1 MPADSLHHDRAV
13 RVDAAERPAGSH
25 CQFNDAFAGP
35 TGATREGRV
44 TTAMTLLLVNIGR
57 LASGR
62 LDAPTI
68 DGDAIVVR
76 DGRISAIGHTSHV
89 DTAGADVIVDCRG
102 TTVMPGLID
111 SHCHVV
117 LGDYTPRQKTV
128 DFLDSYVHGGIT
140 SVVSAGEGVHA
151 PGRPHDPVAS
161 KALAIAAAKCFAGF
175 RPNGMKIN
183 AGSVV
188 LEPGLTDDD
197 FAEMARHGVRH
208 AKYGFGGYAHPRDG
222 EPEIRGAQKHGLT
235 VMSHSGGNSI
245 PGSSPITHDIL
256 LRLRPDVCGHVNGG
270 TTSLDEAGLARI
282 IRETDMGLQIVQA
295 GNLRSALYIVGLA
308 REAGALHR
316 VCLASDT
323 PTGTGVMPMGV
334 LKTVCEI
341 SSLGDLA
348 PEVVIALATGN
359 NARAFRLDTGTIAVG
374 QPADL
379 VVCDAPAASAA
390 ADALT
395 AIARGD
401 IPGIS
406 CVIIDGEVRVGR
418 SRNTPLAQ
426 RLASMTG
433 VGLSSTG
440 H

>member
-1 MPADSLHHDRAV
+1 M
-13 RVDAAERPAGSH
+13 
-25 CQFNDAFAGP
+25 
-35 TGATREGRV
+35 ATLG
-44 TTAMTLLLVNIGR
+44 LVNIGA
-57 LASGR
+57 LATGV
-62 LDAPTI
+62 LTAPRA
-68 DGDAIVVR
+68 DVEAILVEG
-76 DGRISAIGHTSHV
+76 GRITGLGAASRTVAAS
-89 DTAGADVIVDCRG
+89 ADVVIDCRG
-102 TTVMPGLID
+102 TTVLPGLID

-161 KALAIAAAKCFAGF
+161 KALAIAAAKCFEGF
-175 RPNGMKIN
+175 HPNGMKVN

-188 LEPGLTDDD
+188 LEPGLTDED

-222 EPEIRGAQKHGLT
+222 EPEVRKAQKHGLC

-245 PGSSPITHDIL
+245 PGSSPITHEVL
-256 LRLRPDVCGHVNGG
+256 LHLRPDVCGHVNGG
-270 TTSLDEAGLARI
+270 TTSLDEAGLRAI
-282 IRETDMGLQIVQA
+282 VAETAMALQIVQA
-295 GNLRSALYIVGLA
+295 GNLRSALFIARIA
-308 REAGALHR
+308 REAGALDR
-316 VCLASDT
+316 VCVASDT

-334 LKTVCEI
+334 LKSVCEL
-341 SSLGDLA
+341 SSLGELA

-359 NARAFRLDTGTIAVG
+359 NARAFRLQPTTGTLAAG
-374 QPADL
+374 APADL
-379 VVCDAPAASAA
+379 VVCDAPAASLAS
-390 ADALT
+390 DALS

-406 CVIIDGEVRVGR
+406 AVVIDGVVRVGR
-418 SRNTPLAQ
+418 SRNTPLAK
-426 RLASMTG
+426 RLATITG
-433 VGLSSTG
+433 ATVAAGG

>member
-1 MPADSLHHDRAV
+1 V
-13 RVDAAERPAGSH
+13 GAG
-25 CQFNDAFAGP
+25 
-35 TGATREGRV
+35 
-44 TTAMTLLLVNIGR
+44 
-57 LASGR
+57 
-62 LDAPTI
+62 
-68 DGDAIVVR
+68 
-76 DGRISAIGHTSHV
+76 
-89 DTAGADVIVDCRG
+89 GADVVVDCHG

-151 PGRPHDPVAS
+151 PGRPHDPAAS

-175 RPNGMKIN
+175 HPNGMKVN

-208 AKYGFGGYAHPRDG
+208 AKYGFGGYAQPRDG
-222 EPEIRGAQKHGLT
+222 EPEIRRAQKHGLC

-245 PGSSPITHDIL
+245 PGSSPITHDVL
-256 LRLRPDVCGHVNGG
+256 LHLRPDVCGHVNGG
-270 TTSLDEAGLARI
+270 TTSLDEAGLAEI
-282 IRETDMGLQIVQA
+282 VATTDMALQIVQA
-295 GNLRSALYIVGLA
+295 GNLRSALHILDLA
-308 REAGALHR
+308 RTHRALDR

-323 PTGTGVMPMGV
+323 PTGTGVMPLGV
-334 LKTVCEI
+334 LKTVCEVA
-341 SSLGDLA
+341 SLGGLA
-348 PEVVIALATGN
+348 PEETIALATGN
-359 NARAFRLDTGTIAVG
+359 NARAFRLTTGTIAVG

-379 VVCDAPAASAA
+379 VVCDAPAASLAR
-390 ADALT
+390 DGLD

-406 CVIIDGEVRVGR
+406 CVIIDGHVRVAR
-418 SRNTPLAQ
+418 SRNTALAKH
-426 RLASMTG
+426 LATFTG
-433 VGLSSTG
+433 ITVAAAG

>member
-1 MPADSLHHDRAV
+1 MP
-13 RVDAAERPAGSH
+13 
-25 CQFNDAFAGP
+25 
-35 TGATREGRV
+35 
-44 TTAMTLLLVNIGR
+44 TLGLVNIGTLVTGVLSAPR
-57 LASGR
+57 LEAES
-62 LDAPTI
+62 LL
-68 DGDAIVVR
+68 VE
-76 DGRISAIGHTSHV
+76 DGRISAIGP
-89 DTAGADVIVDCRG
+89 AGRTNAAHADAVIDCRG

-151 PGRPHDPVAS
+151 PGRPHDPVAA

-175 RPNGMKIN
+175 HPNGMKVN

-188 LEPGLTDDD
+188 LEPGLADED

-208 AKYGFGGYAHPRDG
+208 AKYGFGGYRDPRDG
-222 EPEIRGAQKHGLT
+222 EPEVRRAQKHGLC

-245 PGSSPITHDIL
+245 PGSSPITSDVL
-256 LRLRPDVCGHVNGG
+256 LHLRPDVCGHVNGG
-270 TTSLDEAGLARI
+270 TTSLDEEGLRRI
-282 IRETDMGLQIVQA
+282 IGETDMALQIVQA
-295 GNLRSALYIVGLA
+295 GNLRSALFIVKVA
-308 REAGALHR
+308 REVGALPR

-334 LKTVCEI
+334 LKTVCEMA
-341 SSLGDLA
+341 SLGDLPPA
-348 PEVVIALATGN
+348 ESVALATGN
-359 NARAFRLDTGTIAVG
+359 NARIFRLATGTVAVG

-379 VVCDAPAASAA
+379 VLCDAPAASLAA
-390 ADALT
+390 TALD

-406 CVIIDGEVRVGR
+406 AVVIDGEVKVGK
-418 SRNTPLAQ
+418 SRNTPLAK
-426 RLASMTG
+426 RLATFTG
-433 VGLSSTG
+433 V

>member
-1 MPADSLHHDRAV
+1 MP
-13 RVDAAERPAGSH
+13 
-25 CQFNDAFAGP
+25 
-35 TGATREGRV
+35 
-44 TTAMTLLLVNIGR
+44 TLGLVNIGALATGILSSSR
-57 LASGR
+57 LEAE
-62 LDAPTI
+62 
-68 DGDAIVVR
+68 AILVA
-76 DGRISAIGHTSHV
+76 DGRIAAVGT
-89 DTAGADVIVDCRG
+89 TAVADARSADVVVDCHG

-151 PGRPHDPVAS
+151 PGRPHDPAAS
-161 KALAIAAAKCFAGF
+161 KAIAIAAAKCFEHF
-175 RPNGMKIN
+175 HPNGMKVN

-208 AKYGFGGYAHPRDG
+208 AKYGFGGYAQPGDG
-222 EPEIRGAQKHGLT
+222 EPDVRRAQKHGLC

-245 PGSSPITHDIL
+245 PGSSPIGHDML
-256 LRLRPDVCGHVNGG
+256 LHLRPDVCGHVNGG
-270 TTSLDEAGLARI
+270 TTSLDEAGLAEI
-282 IRETDMGLQIVQA
+282 VATTDMALQLVQA
-295 GNLRSALYIVGLA
+295 GNLRSALHILKLA
-308 REAGALHR
+308 REHGALAR
-316 VCLASDT
+316 VCVASDT

-334 LKTVCEI
+334 LKSVCEVA
-341 SSLGDLA
+341 SLGGLA
-348 PEVVIALATGN
+348 PEEAIALATGN
-359 NARAFRLDTGTIAVG
+359 NARAFRLKTGTIAVG

-379 VVCDAPAASAA
+379 VVCDAPAASLAR
-390 ADALT
+390 DGLD

-406 CVIIDGEVRVGR
+406 CVIIDGQVRVGR
-418 SRNTPLAQ
+418 SRNTPLAK
-426 RLASMTG
+426 RLATFTG
-433 VGLSSTG
+433 ITIGAAG